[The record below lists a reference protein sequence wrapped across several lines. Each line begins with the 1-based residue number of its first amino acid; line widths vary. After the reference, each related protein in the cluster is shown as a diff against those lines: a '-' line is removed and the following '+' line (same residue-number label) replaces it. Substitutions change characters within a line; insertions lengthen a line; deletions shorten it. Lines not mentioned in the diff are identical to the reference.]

1 MWAAEPKKQGRD
13 EPDLD
18 AAIVDLVSRGAV
30 KVPPYPAVAMR
41 VNELV
46 RRDDFGLDELAK
58 LVSSDQALTADT
70 LRAANSA
77 FYSRGTPVASVSGAI
92 SRIGAKE
99 VVRLALASGLGVHA
113 RAPGPLAALKRR
125 VWLEAL
131 GSAALAQELAKGRA
145 VSPEEAFVCGLLH
158 DFGKMIGIACVE
170 EIVREH
176 RGFRPRPLEE
186 WVAVVDRYHVELG
199 LVLAAQWELPAVVS
213 DVVSRHHA
221 DDGAGA
227 VEPRLVELV
236 AATDEVVAL
245 ISGRT
250 WITRE
255 DLGAV
260 SALDAPEC
268 ELVFRVLERLPAFI
282 ASFEG
287 AGTAPAEEPSLIEA
301 ESADHFL
308 SGPTPVAFGVTV
320 VVNRETRTYRAMGI
334 ATTNLMVTGAKPL
347 PENVLME
354 LKVASTPPLTCWAT
368 AKLSWPEGEG
378 HTVLLQ
384 PFALNGPAQ
393 AIWKDLV
400 RKTTSDAP
408 SAAAADG
415 APAAAEPPPAA
426 APPQPTGDC
435 RAELRRAAHADR
447 GHSPG

>member
-1 MWAAEPKKQGRD
+1 MCPAEPMKQGRP

-46 RRDDFGLDELAK
+46 RRDDFGLDELSK
-58 LVSSDQALTADT
+58 LVASDQALTADT

-77 FYSRGTPVASVSGAI
+77 FYSRGTPVASLSGAI

-99 VVRLALASGLGVHA
+99 VVRLALASGLGTHA

-131 GSAALAQELAKGRA
+131 GSAALAQELAKGRNL
-145 VSPEEAFVCGLLH
+145 SPEEAFVCGLLH

-170 EIVREH
+170 EIVRAH
-176 RGFRPRPLEE
+176 PGFRPRPLEE
-186 WVAVVDRYHVELG
+186 WVGVVERYHVELG

-213 DVVSRHHA
+213 DVVSRHHSEDA
-221 DDGAGA
+221 AGA

-250 WITRE
+250 WVSRE
-255 DLGAV
+255 DLGAI
-260 SALDAPEC
+260 SALGAAEC

-287 AGTAPAEEPSLIEA
+287 AGPAPADEPSLIEP

-308 SGPTPVAFGVTV
+308 TGPTPVEFAVTV
-320 VVNRETRTYRAMGI
+320 VANRETRSYRAMAI
-334 ATTNLMVTGAKPL
+334 APTNLMVTGPKPL

-354 LKVASTPPLTCWAT
+354 LKLASTPPLTCWAT
-368 AKLSWPEGEG
+368 AKLSWPEGGG
-378 HTVLLQ
+378 HAVLLQ
-384 PFALNGPAQ
+384 PFALNGTAQ
-393 AIWKDLV
+393 AAWKELV
-400 RKTTSDAP
+400 RKTTSDAAGEVAP
-408 SAAAADG
+408 DEAAAQ
-415 APAAAEPPPAA
+415 PAPPPPPPGA
-426 APPQPTGDC
+426 APGRD
-435 RAELRRAAHADR
+435 RAELRQAAHADR
-447 GHSPG
+447 GHRPG

>member
-1 MWAAEPKKQGRD
+1 MWAAESTKQGRE

-46 RRDDFGLDELAK
+46 RRDDFGLDELSK
-58 LVSSDQALTADT
+58 LVASDQALTADT

-77 FYSRGTPVASVSGAI
+77 FYSRGTPVASLSGAI
-92 SRIGAKE
+92 SRVGAKE
-99 VVRLALASGLGVHA
+99 VVRLALASGLGAHA

-131 GSAALAQELAKGRA
+131 GSAALAQELAKGRGL
-145 VSPEEAFVCGLLH
+145 SPEEAFVCGLLH

-170 EIVREH
+170 EIVRAH
-176 RGFRPRPLEE
+176 RGFEPRPLED
-186 WVAVVDRYHVELG
+186 WVAVVERYHVELG
-199 LVLAAQWELPAVVS
+199 LVLAAQWDLPAVVS

-221 DDGAGA
+221 DDAAGA

-245 ISGRT
+245 VSGHT
-250 WITRE
+250 WLTRE

-260 SALDAPEC
+260 SVLTAAEC
-268 ELVFRVLERLPAFI
+268 EVVFRVLERLPAFI

-287 AGTAPAEEPSLIEA
+287 AGPVPAEEPSLIEP

-308 SGPTPVAFGVTV
+308 TGPTPVDFAVTV
-320 VVNRETRTYRAMGI
+320 GVNRETRTYRAMGI
-334 ATTNLMVTGAKPL
+334 ASTNLMVTGPKPL

-354 LKVASTPPLTCWAT
+354 LKLATTPPLTCWAT
-368 AKLSWPEGEG
+368 AKLSWPEGSG

-393 AIWKDLV
+393 AVWKDLV
-400 RKTTSDAP
+400 RRTTSDAP
-408 SAAAADG
+408 AGASPGAASGGPPAR
-415 APAAAEPPPAA
+415 APA
-426 APPQPTGDC
+426 TGSE
-435 RAELRRAAHADR
+435 RAELRRAAQADR
-447 GHSPG
+447 GHRPH